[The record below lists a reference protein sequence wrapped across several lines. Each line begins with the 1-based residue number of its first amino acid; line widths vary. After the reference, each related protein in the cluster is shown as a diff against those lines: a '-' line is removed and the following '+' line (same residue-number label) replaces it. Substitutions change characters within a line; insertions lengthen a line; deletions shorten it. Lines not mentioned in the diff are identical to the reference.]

1 MSINNDFLGTG
12 WSFPP
17 TFSRLSYSVEMVSDE
32 KDIHESLWVLFSTQ
46 LGERVMVP
54 QYGST
59 LTQMVFRTL
68 NTTLTTQLKNAV
80 WQAILNWEPRITV
93 DSIDVDVDSTSYGIA
108 LVGVAYTIR
117 RTNTRSNMVYP
128 FYYAEATIPSNAP

>member
-93 DSIDVDVDSTSYGIA
+93 DAIDVDIDSTSYGIA

-128 FYYAEATIPSNAP
+128 FYYAEATIPSNVP

>member
-93 DSIDVDVDSTSYGIA
+93 DAIDVDIDSTSYSIA
-108 LVGVAYTIR
+108 LIGVAYTIR

>member
-93 DSIDVDVDSTSYGIA
+93 DAIDVDVDSTSYGIA
-108 LVGVAYTIR
+108 LIGVAYTIR

-128 FYYAEATIPSNAP
+128 FYYAEATIPSNVP

>member
-93 DSIDVDVDSTSYGIA
+93 DAIDVDVDSTSYGIA

>member
-93 DSIDVDVDSTSYGIA
+93 DAIDVDIDSTSYGIA
-108 LVGVAYTIR
+108 LIGVAYTIR

>member
-108 LVGVAYTIR
+108 LIGVAYTIR

>member
-1 MSINNDFLGTG
+1 
-12 WSFPP
+12 
-17 TFSRLSYSVEMVSDE
+17 
-32 KDIHESLWVLFSTQ
+32 
-46 LGERVMVP
+46 
-54 QYGST
+54 
-59 LTQMVFRTL
+59 MVFRTL

-93 DSIDVDVDSTSYGIA
+93 DAIDVDIDSTCYGIA

>member
-59 LTQMVFRTL
+59 LTQMVFGTL

-93 DSIDVDVDSTSYGIA
+93 DAIDVDIDSTSYGIA

-128 FYYAEATIPSNAP
+128 FYYAEATIPSNVP

>member
-93 DSIDVDVDSTSYGIA
+93 DAIDVDVDSTSYGIA

-128 FYYAEATIPSNAP
+128 FYYAEATIPSNVP

>member
-93 DSIDVDVDSTSYGIA
+93 DAIDVDVDSTSYGIA
-108 LVGVAYTIR
+108 LIGVAYTIR

>member
-93 DSIDVDVDSTSYGIA
+93 DAIDVDIDSTSYGIA
-108 LVGVAYTIR
+108 LIGVAYTIR

-128 FYYAEATIPSNAP
+128 FYYAEATIPSNVP